1 MKRLVLP
8 ILSLLAALAFQSCEG
23 LLPDSGGEDETISV
37 TPRTTSL
44 SSEEGKIWVDVKASG
59 KWTLSLDF
67 GADEE
72 GWASLSA
79 ASGSGPKGDVRLSYE
94 ANEGEESRSV
104 TLVLV
109 SGSNT
114 ATATVEQAGSSASTG
129 QYGYD
134 VAPSSLDWLELPAMT
149 AGDGRELLIHDM
161 AGGKY
166 KYKGVSGV
174 RNWSCYYDYDSV
186 TSIWVAYP
194 LNKSLIGSG
203 SRSDAWGLDP
213 LLPAS
218 LQQQITSW
226 VSGGRYYSDDDYDR
240 GHQIP
245 SADRYTPFSAN
256 ASTFYATNMTPQ
268 EKNFNSGIWASL
280 ENKVRNYSY
289 SADTLYVVTGC
300 LIDDSVKYVKDSNT
314 SANEVPVPTHY
325 FKALLYRGS
334 SGSAVVTSP
343 TNSYDK
349 YMAAGFLLPHDS
361 GIANGNYLDY
371 IMSIDKLEEETG
383 IDFFPN
389 LIKVLGKEKAEKVEA
404 AEPSSW
410 WK

>member
-23 LLPDSGGEDETISV
+23 LLSDSGEEETISV

-44 SSEEGKIWVDVKASG
+44 SGKEGKIWVDVKASG

-67 GADEE
+67 GADAQ
-72 GWASLSA
+72 GWATLSD
-79 ASGSGPKGDVRLSYE
+79 ASGSGVKSNVRLSYE
-94 ANEGEESRSV
+94 ANEGEESRTV

-114 ATATVEQAGSSASTG
+114 ATATVIQDGTVSGG

-134 VAPSSLDWLELPAMT
+134 VAPSALDWLELPAMT

-166 KYKGVSGV
+166 KHKAVSGV
-174 RNWSCYYDYDSV
+174 RNWSCYWDYDDHESL
-186 TSIWVAYP
+186 WVAYP
-194 LNKSLIGSG
+194 HNNSLKGSG
-203 SRSDAWGLDP
+203 TRSNQWGVYDP
-213 LLPAS
+213 CLP
-218 LQQQITSW
+218 TSIQPNMGEKY
-226 VSGGRYYSDDDYDR
+226 GGGWTR

-245 SADRYTPFSAN
+245 SADRYGYAAN
-256 ASTFYATNMTPQ
+256 VSTFYPTNMTPQ
-268 EKNFNSGIWASL
+268 DYDFNEDIWADL
-280 ENKVRNYSY
+280 EAQVRSY
-289 SADTLYVVTGC
+289 ASMADTLYVVTGA
-300 LIDDSVKYVKDSNT
+300 LFDSSTLYSGSNT
-314 SANEVPVPTHY
+314 GFRVKVPTHY

-343 TNSYDK
+343 TDSYDK

-361 GIANGNYLDY
+361 GIANGKYLDY
-371 IMSIDKLEEETG
+371 IMSIDELEIETG

>member
-23 LLPDSGGEDETISV
+23 LFTDTGEEEVISV

-44 SSEEGKIWVDVKASG
+44 SNEEGKIWVDVKASG

-67 GADEE
+67 GADAQ
-72 GWASLSA
+72 GWATLSDV
-79 ASGSGPKGDVRLSYE
+79 SGSGPKGDVRLSYE

-114 ATATVEQAGSSASTG
+114 ATATIEQSGTASSPSGG

-134 VAPSSLDWLELPAMT
+134 VAPSALDWLELPAMT

-166 KYKGVSGV
+166 KYKSLSGD
-174 RNWSCYYDYDSV
+174 RNWSCYWDYDDHESL
-186 TSIWVAYP
+186 WVAYP
-194 LNKSLIGSG
+194 LNNSLKGSG
-203 SRSDAWGLDP
+203 SRSNAWGYDA
-213 LLPAS
+213 LLPVN
-218 LQQQITSW
+218 LQPNIT
-226 VSGGRYYSDDDYDR
+226 GGSYGGGWTR
-240 GHQIP
+240 GHQLP
-245 SADRYTPFSAN
+245 SADRLKTVAAN
-256 ASTFYATNMTPQ
+256 ASTFVPTNMTPQ
-268 EKNFNSGIWASL
+268 DYDFNAGIWASL
-280 ENKVRNYSY
+280 EGQVRNYS
-289 SADTLYVVTGC
+289 SKSDTLYVVTGA
-300 LIDDSVKYVKDSNT
+300 LFDDSTLYTGSNT
-314 SANEVPVPTHY
+314 GFRVKVPTHY
-325 FKALLYRGS
+325 FKALLYKGS
-334 SGSAVVTSP
+334 S
-343 TNSYDK
+343 SYATDG
-349 YMAAGFLLPHDS
+349 YMAAGFILPHDS
-361 GIANGNYLDY
+361 GISNGNYLDY

-389 LIKVLGKEKAEKVEA
+389 LIKVLGKDKADKIEA
-404 AEPSSW
+404 TAPSSW